1 MGFVD
6 DITDAL
12 GDPDKL
18 KAIGT
23 ILGAAVSLGTLA
35 FKAIEDLK
43 ADEELP
49 DAIPDTVLMA
59 AAEESRTLAAIARKG
74 LVTEPKP
81 PLPAD
86 PVT

>member
-1 MGFVD
+1 MSFVD

-18 KAIGT
+18 KQIGI

-43 ADEELP
+43 RDEGLQEIS
-49 DAIPDTVLMA
+49 DAVLLE
-59 AAEESRTLAAIARKG
+59 AAEQSRTLAAIARKG
-74 LVTEPKP
+74 LIDE
-81 PLPAD
+81 
-86 PVT
+86 